1 MKRDKSLIVE
11 IKQLPEEIG
20 QSFANLKSEFAL
32 LAEERKS
39 DIIWL

>member
-20 QSFANLKSEFAL
+20 QSFADLKSEFAL
-32 LAEERKS
+32 LAGEKKS